1 MKSFL
6 DLIKFLYGPKAISS
20 TVGTRTNVIRL
31 PSGKLQKYLSKEL
44 NIEAASDAAAVNAY
58 NEMKE
63 LIPEVAKMND
73 AERLIF
79 EGNLRRL
86 KNKLEDSGLIQ
97 KENVSSGITALE
109 SKVEQLKQK
118 GKELEK
124 VTGEKV
130 TLTDVLNDLG
140 ASQQSMSRLY
150 DEGLVRAAARQILIN
165 DIKAGKIKNI
175 TVSEAINMREPLDPF
190 RQIYGEGALEQ
201 LDSLIPNLRGLK
213 TEVEAE
219 KLARSKFKFE
229 PDENRLPGSVSIEE
243 GRKAEQEFGI
253 NKPAKVSDF
262 KAEATKRTSIDDLID
277 EYNAN
282 QDKLRLSDE
291 EGGTAIGYEE
301 FQKIQKRN
309 QDIAKALEEKGISS
323 KVEEAPQA
331 EIIPFRKKPT
341 EPEKKAKGGSVGL
354 DYLMGIEPEDTTRE
368 NYGLGSG
375 LKVVTK
381 EPAAGFY
388 TYTPSGDGFG
398 LSSIIR
404 AVPQPSAPSITL
416 DAKPAVVRSEDDVV
430 NRYRGYLNSTTPV
443 QSDLEKNYKE
453 LINPS
458 NPMLLTPATGLP
470 VSIPTPV
477 IEGTSFTSPQGE
489 KIRFGGGAVGL
500 IKPNGESYTGP
511 VPENFNFFRYVAAN
525 GGAMGLD
532 YLTGMEPSKGYA
544 DGGRIGFKIGGG
556 KKILDLISKAKKPT
570 KKFTDDEMIAYIKKY
585 KEEGPTLEEFTKK
598 INAET
603 GSNFTPEQL
612 EHAHRVKVAYPHSTP
627 IVDSQGKFIGGGLY
641 NPPLDVSIS
650 DKEALTESI
659 MKTRKSK
666 GLDVPKKY
674 QKETIETPETLPKA
688 GEGKFTKQQ
697 VLEKII
703 QKTIDANPT
712 DEYVQKTFPNFIKEI
727 RAKPELANNENVWKT
742 FTQDFPEN
750 KRLVVYGDDT
760 VDFFTKGEN
769 LPEGMKQTVDL
780 ADTYGISMQEA
791 RRIKQMEPTD
801 QVMEIKKLEVLKNK
815 TQKGMSL
822 EDEMNMVLNQYDKS
836 MFIKNDQGMV
846 DVTNPENVQK
856 MAILLKKDHPEIYK
870 KLEEGMTQ
878 TNVLDDFD
886 VTGRKPNANGGL
898 NYLMGI

>member
-1 MKSFL
+1 MKSLL
-6 DLIKFLYGPKAISS
+6 DLIKSLYGPKAISS
-20 TVGTRTNVIRL
+20 TIGTRTNVIRL

-44 NIEAASDAAAVNAY
+44 NIEAASDAAAQNAY
-58 NEMKE
+58 KEMEE

-86 KNKLEDSGLIQ
+86 RNKLEDSGLIQ
-97 KENVSSGITALE
+97 KENVSSGITALQ
-109 SKVEQLKQK
+109 SKVEQLKQA

-124 VTGEKV
+124 VTGEKA

-140 ASQQSMSRLY
+140 ASQQSMSRMQ
-150 DEGLVRAAARQILIN
+150 DVGLVRATARQILIN
-165 DIKAGKIKNI
+165 DIKTGKIKNI
-175 TVSEAINMREPLDPF
+175 TVSEAINMGEPLDPF

-253 NKPAKVSDF
+253 NKLAKVSDF

-282 QDKLRLSDE
+282 QDRLRLSDE
-291 EGGTAIGYEE
+291 EGGTAISYEE
-301 FQKIQKRN
+301 FKKIQKRN
-309 QDIAKALEEKGISS
+309 EDIAKALEDKGISS

-341 EPEKKAKGGSVGL
+341 EPEGK
-354 DYLMGIEPEDTTRE
+354 
-368 NYGLGSG
+368 
-375 LKVVTK
+375 
-381 EPAAGFY
+381 
-388 TYTPSGDGFG
+388 
-398 LSSIIR
+398 
-404 AVPQPSAPSITL
+404 
-416 DAKPAVVRSEDDVV
+416 
-430 NRYRGYLNSTTPV
+430 
-443 QSDLEKNYKE
+443 
-453 LINPS
+453 
-458 NPMLLTPATGLP
+458 
-470 VSIPTPV
+470 
-477 IEGTSFTSPQGE
+477 
-489 KIRFGGGAVGL
+489 
-500 IKPNGESYTGP
+500 
-511 VPENFNFFRYVAAN
+511 AN
-525 GGAMGLD
+525 GGRIGYAQGTPAMGLD
-532 YLTGMEPSKGYA
+532 YLTGMGPSKGYA
-544 DGGRIGFKIGGG
+544 DGGRIGFKIGSG
-556 KKILDLISKAKKPT
+556 KKILDLINKAKKPI
-570 KKFTDDEMIAYIKKY
+570 KEFTDDEMIAYIKKY

-598 INAET
+598 INDEM

-612 EHAHRVKVAYPHSTP
+612 AHAYRVKVAYPHSTP
-627 IVDSQGKFIGGGLY
+627 IVDSEGKFIGGGLY

-650 DKEALTESI
+650 DRDTLTKSI
-659 MKTRKSK
+659 VKTRKAK
-666 GLDVPKKY
+666 GLSIPKKY
-674 QKETIETPETLPKA
+674 QKEVETTEIVETPETTLKA
-688 GEGKFTKQQ
+688 GEGRFTKQQ

-780 ADTYGISMQEA
+780 SDTYGISMQEA

-815 TQKGMSL
+815 TKKGMSL

-836 MFIKNDQGMV
+836 MFIKNEQGMI

-870 KLEEGMTQ
+870 RLEEGIP
-878 TNVLDDFD
+878 TNVLEDFD
-886 VTGRKPNANGGL
+886 VTGRKPNAKGGL
-898 NYLMGI
+898 NYLMGL

>member
-175 TVSEAINMREPLDPF
+175 TVSEAINMGEPLDPF

-213 TEVEAE
+213 TEMEAE

-229 PDENRLPGSVSIEE
+229 PDENRLPGSTSIEE

-282 QDKLRLSDE
+282 QDRLRLSDE
-291 EGGTAIGYEE
+291 KGGTAIGYEE

-309 QDIAKALEEKGISS
+309 EDIAKALEEKGISS

-341 EPEKKAKGGSVGL
+341 EPEDKADGGRIG
-354 DYLMGIEPEDTTRE
+354 YA
-368 NYGLGSG
+368 YG
-375 LKVVTK
+375 
-381 EPAAGFY
+381 
-388 TYTPSGDGFG
+388 TP
-398 LSSIIR
+398 
-404 AVPQPSAPSITL
+404 
-416 DAKPAVVRSEDDVV
+416 
-430 NRYRGYLNSTTPV
+430 
-443 QSDLEKNYKE
+443 
-453 LINPS
+453 
-458 NPMLLTPATGLP
+458 
-470 VSIPTPV
+470 
-477 IEGTSFTSPQGE
+477 
-489 KIRFGGGAVGL
+489 
-500 IKPNGESYTGP
+500 
-511 VPENFNFFRYVAAN
+511 
-525 GGAMGLD
+525 AMGLD
-532 YLTGMEPSKGYA
+532 YLTGMGPSKGYA
-544 DGGRIGFKIGGG
+544 DGGRIGFKAGSG
-556 KKILDLISKAKKPT
+556 KKILGLISKPKKPI
-570 KKFTDDEMIAYIKKY
+570 KEFTDDEMIAYIKKY

-598 INAET
+598 INKET

-612 EHAHRVKVAYPHSTP
+612 EQAHRVKVAYPHSTP
-627 IVDSQGKFIGGGLY
+627 IVDSQGKFIGGALY

-650 DKEALTESI
+650 NRETLTESI
-659 MKTRKSK
+659 MKTRKAK
-666 GLDVPKKY
+666 GLDVPKK
-674 QKETIETPETLPKA
+674 EIETVETTEALSKA
-688 GEGKFTKQQ
+688 GEGKFTKQE

-712 DEYVQKTFPNFIKEI
+712 DEYIQKTFPNFIKEI

-769 LPEGMKQTVDL
+769 LPEGMKQTQDL
-780 ADTYGISMQEA
+780 INTYGISMEEA

-836 MFIKNDQGMV
+836 MFVKNEQGMV

-870 KLEEGMTQ
+870 RLEEGTQ
-878 TNVLDDFD
+878 TNVLEEFD

-898 NYLMGI
+898 NYLMGL

>member
-124 VTGEKV
+124 VTGEKA

-140 ASQQSMSRLY
+140 VSQQSMSRLN

-175 TVSEAINMREPLDPF
+175 TISEAINMGEPLDPF

-201 LDSLIPNLRGLK
+201 LDSLIPNFRNLK
-213 TEVEAE
+213 TEMEAE

-282 QDKLRLSDE
+282 QDRLRLSDE
-291 EGGTAIGYEE
+291 EGGTAIGYQE

-309 QDIAKALEEKGISS
+309 EDIAKALEEKGISS

-341 EPEKKAKGGSVGL
+341 EPEGKADGGRIG
-354 DYLMGIEPEDTTRE
+354 YA
-368 NYGLGSG
+368 YG
-375 LKVVTK
+375 
-381 EPAAGFY
+381 
-388 TYTPSGDGFG
+388 TP
-398 LSSIIR
+398 
-404 AVPQPSAPSITL
+404 
-416 DAKPAVVRSEDDVV
+416 
-430 NRYRGYLNSTTPV
+430 
-443 QSDLEKNYKE
+443 
-453 LINPS
+453 
-458 NPMLLTPATGLP
+458 
-470 VSIPTPV
+470 
-477 IEGTSFTSPQGE
+477 
-489 KIRFGGGAVGL
+489 
-500 IKPNGESYTGP
+500 
-511 VPENFNFFRYVAAN
+511 
-525 GGAMGLD
+525 AMGLD

-544 DGGRIGFKIGGG
+544 DSGRIGFKAGSG
-556 KKILDLISKAKKPT
+556 KKILGLISKPKKPI
-570 KKFTDDEMIAYIKKY
+570 KEFTDDEMIAYIKKY
-585 KEEGPTLEEFTKK
+585 KEEGPTLEEFTKR
-598 INAET
+598 INKET

-612 EHAHRVKVAYPHSTP
+612 ERVYGIKIAYPHSTP
-627 IVDSQGKFIGGGLY
+627 IVDSQGKYIGGALY

-650 DKEALTESI
+650 DTETLTKSI
-659 MKTRKSK
+659 MQTRKAK
-666 GLDVPKKY
+666 GLDAPKKEI
-674 QKETIETPETLPKA
+674 KTVETTEALSKA
-688 GEGKFTKQQ
+688 GEGKFTKQE

-712 DEYVQKTFPNFIKEI
+712 DEYIQKTFPNFIKEI

-769 LPEGMKQTVDL
+769 LPEGMRQTQEL
-780 ADTYGISMQEA
+780 ANTYGISMEEA
-791 RRIKQMEPTD
+791 TKIKQMEPTD
-801 QVMEIKKLEVLKNK
+801 QVMEIKKLEVLKSR
-815 TQKGMSL
+815 TQ
-822 EDEMNMVLNQYDKS
+822 
-836 MFIKNDQGMV
+836 
-846 DVTNPENVQK
+846 
-856 MAILLKKDHPEIYK
+856 
-870 KLEEGMTQ
+870 
-878 TNVLDDFD
+878 
-886 VTGRKPNANGGL
+886 NANGGL
-898 NYLMGI
+898 NYLMGL

>member
-1 MKSFL
+1 MKSLL
-6 DLIKFLYGPKAISS
+6 DLIKLVYGPKAISS
-20 TVGTRTNVIRL
+20 TIGTRTNVIRL

-44 NIEAASDAAAVNAY
+44 NIEAASDAAAQNAY
-58 NEMKE
+58 EEMKQ

-73 AERLIF
+73 GERLVF

-97 KENVSSGITALE
+97 KENVSSGIVAIQ
-109 SKVEQLKQK
+109 SKIDELKQA

-124 VTGEKV
+124 VTGEKA
-130 TLTDVLNDLG
+130 TLTDVLNNLG
-140 ASQQSMSRLY
+140 ASQISLSRMQ

-175 TVSEAINMREPLDPF
+175 TVSEAINMGEPLDPF

-282 QDKLRLSDE
+282 QDRLRLSDE

-309 QDIAKALEEKGISS
+309 EDIAKALEDKGISS

-341 EPEKKAKGGSVGL
+341 EPEGKADGGRIG
-354 DYLMGIEPEDTTRE
+354 YA
-368 NYGLGSG
+368 YG
-375 LKVVTK
+375 
-381 EPAAGFY
+381 
-388 TYTPSGDGFG
+388 TP
-398 LSSIIR
+398 
-404 AVPQPSAPSITL
+404 
-416 DAKPAVVRSEDDVV
+416 
-430 NRYRGYLNSTTPV
+430 
-443 QSDLEKNYKE
+443 
-453 LINPS
+453 
-458 NPMLLTPATGLP
+458 
-470 VSIPTPV
+470 
-477 IEGTSFTSPQGE
+477 
-489 KIRFGGGAVGL
+489 
-500 IKPNGESYTGP
+500 
-511 VPENFNFFRYVAAN
+511 
-525 GGAMGLD
+525 AMGLD
-532 YLTGMEPSKGYA
+532 YLTGMGPSKGYA
-544 DGGRIGFKIGGG
+544 DGGRIGFKVGGS
-556 KKILDLISKAKKPT
+556 KKILGLISKTKKPI
-570 KKFTDDEMIAYIKKY
+570 KEFTDDEMIAYIKKY
-585 KEEGPTLEEFTKK
+585 KEEGPTLEQFTEK
-598 INAET
+598 INKET

-612 EHAHRVKVAYPHSTP
+612 AHAYRVKVAYPHSTP

-641 NPPLDVSIS
+641 NPPLDVSLS
-650 DKEALTESI
+650 DKETLTKSI
-659 MKTRKSK
+659 VQTRKAK
-666 GLDVPKKY
+666 GLSVPKKY
-674 QKETIETPETLPKA
+674 QEETTAPITQEKA
-688 GEGKFTKQQ
+688 GEGRFTKQE

-712 DEYVQKTFPNFIKEI
+712 DEYVQTTFPNFIKEI

-769 LPEGMKQTVDL
+769 LPEGMKQTQDL
-780 ADTYGISMQEA
+780 ANTYGISMQEA
-791 RRIKQMEPTD
+791 TRIKQMEPTD
-801 QVMEIKKLEVLKNK
+801 QVMEIKKLEVLKSR
-815 TQKGMSL
+815 TQ
-822 EDEMNMVLNQYDKS
+822 
-836 MFIKNDQGMV
+836 
-846 DVTNPENVQK
+846 
-856 MAILLKKDHPEIYK
+856 
-870 KLEEGMTQ
+870 
-878 TNVLDDFD
+878 
-886 VTGRKPNANGGL
+886 NANGGL
-898 NYLMGI
+898 NYLMGL

>member
-1 MKSFL
+1 MKSLL
-6 DLIKFLYGPKAISS
+6 DLIKLVYGPKAISS
-20 TVGTRTNVIRL
+20 TIGTRTNVIRL
-31 PSGKLQKYLSKEL
+31 PSGKLQKYISKDL
-44 NIEAASDAAAVNAY
+44 NIEAASDAAAQNAY

-73 AERLIF
+73 GERLVF

-86 KNKLEDSGLIQ
+86 KNKLEASGLIQ
-97 KENVSSGITALE
+97 GENVSSGITSLE

-124 VTGEKV
+124 ITGEKT
-130 TLTDVLNDLG
+130 TLTDVLNHLG
-140 ASQQSMSRLY
+140 ASQQSMSRLN

-175 TVSEAINMREPLDPF
+175 TVSEAINMGEPLDPF

-201 LDSLIPNLRGLK
+201 LDSLIPNFRGLK
-213 TEVEAE
+213 TEMEAE

-229 PDENRLPGSVSIEE
+229 PDENRLPGSTSIEE

-282 QDKLRLSDE
+282 QDRLILTDE
-291 EGGTAIGYEE
+291 EGGTAIGYQE
-301 FQKIQKRN
+301 FKQLQKRN
-309 QDIAKALEEKGISS
+309 EEIAKALETKGISS
-323 KVEEAPQA
+323 KVEETPQA

-341 EPEKKAKGGSVGL
+341 EPEGK
-354 DYLMGIEPEDTTRE
+354 
-368 NYGLGSG
+368 
-375 LKVVTK
+375 
-381 EPAAGFY
+381 
-388 TYTPSGDGFG
+388 
-398 LSSIIR
+398 
-404 AVPQPSAPSITL
+404 
-416 DAKPAVVRSEDDVV
+416 
-430 NRYRGYLNSTTPV
+430 
-443 QSDLEKNYKE
+443 
-453 LINPS
+453 
-458 NPMLLTPATGLP
+458 
-470 VSIPTPV
+470 
-477 IEGTSFTSPQGE
+477 
-489 KIRFGGGAVGL
+489 
-500 IKPNGESYTGP
+500 
-511 VPENFNFFRYVAAN
+511 AN

-532 YLTGMEPSKGYA
+532 YLTGQEPPKNGYA
-544 DGGRIGFKIGGG
+544 GGGRIGFKTGSG
-556 KKILDLISKAKKPT
+556 KKILDIISKTKKPV
-570 KKFTDDEMIAYIKKY
+570 KEFTDDEMIAYIKKY

-598 INAET
+598 INKET

-612 EHAHRVKVAYPHSTP
+612 KQAHKVKVAYPHSTP
-627 IVDSQGKFIGGGLY
+627 IVDSQGKFIGGALY

-650 DKEALTESI
+650 NKEALTESI
-659 MKTRKSK
+659 MQTRKTK
-666 GLDVPKKY
+666 GLDVP
-674 QKETIETPETLPKA
+674 EKA
-688 GEGKFTKQQ
+688 GEGKFTKQE

-712 DEYVQKTFPNFIKEI
+712 DEYIQKTFPNFIKEI
-727 RAKPELANNENVWKT
+727 KANPELAKSENVWKT

-836 MFIKNDQGMV
+836 MFVKNEQGMV

-870 KLEEGMTQ
+870 RLEEGTQ
-878 TNVLDDFD
+878 TNVLEDFD
-886 VTGRKPNANGGL
+886 ITGRKPNAKGGL
-898 NYLMGI
+898 NYLTGF

>member
-109 SKVEQLKQK
+109 SKVEQLRQK

-201 LDSLIPNLRGLK
+201 LDSLIPNFRNLK
-213 TEVEAE
+213 TEMEAE
-219 KLARSKFKFE
+219 KFARSKFKFE

-282 QDKLRLSDE
+282 QDRLRLSDE

-309 QDIAKALEEKGISS
+309 EDIAKALEEKGISS

-341 EPEKKAKGGSVGL
+341 EPEGKADGGRIG
-354 DYLMGIEPEDTTRE
+354 YAQG
-368 NYGLGSG
+368 
-375 LKVVTK
+375 
-381 EPAAGFY
+381 
-388 TYTPSGDGFG
+388 TP
-398 LSSIIR
+398 
-404 AVPQPSAPSITL
+404 
-416 DAKPAVVRSEDDVV
+416 
-430 NRYRGYLNSTTPV
+430 
-443 QSDLEKNYKE
+443 
-453 LINPS
+453 
-458 NPMLLTPATGLP
+458 
-470 VSIPTPV
+470 
-477 IEGTSFTSPQGE
+477 
-489 KIRFGGGAVGL
+489 
-500 IKPNGESYTGP
+500 
-511 VPENFNFFRYVAAN
+511 
-525 GGAMGLD
+525 AMGLD

-544 DGGRIGFKIGGG
+544 DGGRIGFKAGGG
-556 KKILDLISKAKKPT
+556 KKVLDLILEANQKLKGKKSMETVNPKTGEVTVPKEPVKAT
-570 KKFTDDEMIAYIKKY
+570 
-585 KEEGPTLEEFTKK
+585 EEPRTL
-598 INAET
+598 
-603 GSNFTPEQL
+603 
-612 EHAHRVKVAYPHSTP
+612 
-627 IVDSQGKFIGGGLY
+627 GGLPIDEKSA
-641 NPPLDVSIS
+641 NIADRLEKSSSSPI
-650 DKEALTESI
+650 ESI
-659 MKTRKSK
+659 ERQRQHIELRSEFIDSLDPRRQNKALDFQRKSIDTEQRLILKAEEK
-666 GLDVPKKY
+666 GLDFPTFEKLRKGLYGPRKQQTLDFIKTGKVNIEPVKPTTTFEEVQNRYRTAAKAADEIFPNYNEPKTAASSLAEVMAEQKY
-674 QKETIETPETLPKA
+674 GKVFDDLSGDKQSDLYSEAYDYITSINKLPKVSP
-688 GEGKFTKQQ
+688 KNVPPQ
-697 VLEKII
+697 VLE
-703 QKTIDANPT
+703 QKMN
-712 DEYVQKTFPNFIKEI
+712 
-727 RAKPELANNENVWKT
+727 
-742 FTQDFPEN
+742 
-750 KRLVVYGDDT
+750 
-760 VDFFTKGEN
+760 
-769 LPEGMKQTVDL
+769 
-780 ADTYGISMQEA
+780 
-791 RRIKQMEPTD
+791 
-801 QVMEIKKLEVLKNK
+801 EVLNA
-815 TQKGMSL
+815 
-822 EDEMNMVLNQYDKS
+822 YDKS
-836 MFIKNDQGMV
+836 MFIKNEQGMV
-846 DVTNPENVQK
+846 DVTNPQNVEK
-856 MAILLKKDHPEIYK
+856 MSLLLKRDHPELYNQIF
-870 KLEEGMTQ
+870 KLTEDLNQKEILT
-878 TNVLDDFD
+878 DFD
-886 VTGRKPNANGGL
+886 ITGRKPNAEGGL
-898 NYLMGI
+898 NYLMGF